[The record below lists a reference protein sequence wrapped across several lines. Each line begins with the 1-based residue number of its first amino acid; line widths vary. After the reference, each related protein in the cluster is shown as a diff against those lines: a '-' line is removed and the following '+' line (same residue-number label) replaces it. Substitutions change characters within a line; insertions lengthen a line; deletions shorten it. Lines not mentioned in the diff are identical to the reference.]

1 MIELYDL
8 LNLMIEQETIY
19 RLKHKRIP
27 RISIAEY
34 EGMNPFIGLETV
46 TPSKAMTTITDTYDL
61 YASLRHATV
70 ITINPYHFGDKDI
83 RDSDFYITVK
93 TPKRTK

>member
-8 LNLMIEQETIY
+8 LNLMIEQEKVY
-19 RLKHKRIP
+19 RMKHKRIP

-34 EGMNPFIGLETV
+34 EGMNPFIGLDTL

-61 YASLRHATV
+61 YASLRHAIV

-93 TPKRTK
+93 TTK

>member
-93 TPKRTK
+93 TTK

>member
-8 LNLMIEQETIY
+8 LNLMIEQEKVY
-19 RLKHKRIP
+19 RMKHKRIP

-34 EGMNPFIGLETV
+34 EGMNPFIRLDTL

-93 TPKRTK
+93 TTK

>member
-27 RISIAEY
+27 RIRIADYDSED
-34 EGMNPFIGLETV
+34 PFIGLDTV
-46 TPSKAMTTITDTYDL
+46 TPSKAMAMITDTYDL

-70 ITINPYHFGDKDI
+70 IMIGRYNLTNKDI
-83 RDSDFYITVK
+83 RDDDIYITVK